1 MTQGSQRPDEHEADR
16 RNARFEATIHPGDK
30 QLALEAVADLDLD
43 RIPDPEGGVRVMVT
57 AEQAVELVQR
67 GYEVH
72 LLRAHLISPLDP
84 SLVPDDESVRE
95 WLEQQ
100 VRGIER
106 QEGE

>member
-1 MTQGSQRPDEHEADR
+1 MTQGSDQPNEPEADR
-16 RNARFEATIHPGDK
+16 RNARFEATVHPGDN
-30 QLALEAVADLDLD
+30 QLALEAVSDLDLD
-43 RIPDPEGGVRVMVT
+43 RIPDPEGGVRLLVT
-57 AEQAVELVQR
+57 AEQAIGLVLR

-72 LLRAHLISPLDP
+72 LLRAHPISPLDP
-84 SLVPDDESVRE
+84 ALVPDDESVRE